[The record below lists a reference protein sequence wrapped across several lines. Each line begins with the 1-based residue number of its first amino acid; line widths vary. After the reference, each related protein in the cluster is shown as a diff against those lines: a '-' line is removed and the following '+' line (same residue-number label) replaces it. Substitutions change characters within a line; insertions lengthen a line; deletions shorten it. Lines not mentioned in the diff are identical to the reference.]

1 LETERYKIYC
11 LIRLNNENILY
22 VNSFHYYTDAFDY
35 MTNDYNKIM
44 RTTYFSRIRSNYSND
59 WKSEINLTD
68 GRLNKWDIIESYV
81 EIPKVKYLGN

>member
-1 LETERYKIYC
+1 LEAEQYKIYC
-11 LIRLNNENILY
+11 LIRLNNENVLY

-59 WKSEINLTD
+59 WKAEINLTD
-68 GRLNKWDIIESYV
+68 GHFNKWDIIESYV
-81 EIPKVKYLGN
+81 EIPKVKYWGN